1 MEGLGVT
8 ETDDSTWMMQFRQRT
23 ASRRVPIAGILEL
36 TSRCNLRCVHC
47 YLGAQEEQR
56 KKRRL
61 EMSTERV
68 KAVIDD
74 VVANGCLYLAITGG
88 DPMVR
93 RDFPEIYRHAREQ
106 GLIVTVLCDGVLVS
120 EKIVAL
126 FREYPPFNVDISL
139 YGATAETYEAVTRT
153 QGSYARCLRGIRRLL
168 AAGIPV
174 SLKTVLMSI
183 NQHELDDMRRM
194 AEELGVSFR
203 MDAALFPCLPH
214 HDRGPLDL
222 RVSPR
227 EAVAKE
233 LSDPERLQEWI
244 EYAERRRDQAPAE
257 GLYVCGAGLTN
268 FYVDPFG
275 FVSPCLMTTR
285 YRYPL
290 GESDFASLW
299 AGPLAAL
306 RGKRPR
312 ESYPC
317 NTCEI
322 RTACTACPAFNF
334 QETGQEDVK
343 SEYVCETAR
352 YRWQAIREA
361 SGAASGS
368 ARPLLPVLAPA
379 ASAGGTGGHPAD
391 VRREE

>member
-1 MEGLGVT
+1 M
-8 ETDDSTWMMQFRQRT
+8 
-23 ASRRVPIAGILEL
+23 LEL

-47 YLGAQEEQR
+47 YLGEQR
-56 KKRRL
+56 EQRGL
-61 EMSTERV
+61 EMPTERV
-68 KAVIDD
+68 TAVIDEI
-74 VVANGCLYLAITGG
+74 VAGGCLYLAITGG

-93 RDFPEIYRHAREQ
+93 RDFPEIYRHAREK
-106 GLIVTVLCDGVLVS
+106 GLIVTVLCDGVLVT
-120 EKIVAL
+120 EKIVDL

-153 QGSYARCLRGIRRLL
+153 KGSYARCLRGIRRLL

-183 NQHELDDMRRM
+183 NQHELDDMRKM

-203 MDAALFPCLPH
+203 MDAALFPCLPN

-244 EYAERRRDQAPAE
+244 EYAEQRRDQAPAE

-268 FYVDPFG
+268 FYIDPFG
-275 FVSPCLMTTR
+275 FVSPCLMTTQ
-285 YRYPL
+285 YRYSL
-290 GESDFASLW
+290 GERDFAGLW
-299 AGPLAAL
+299 ADQLAEL
-306 RGKRPR
+306 RRRTPR
-312 ESYPC
+312 DSYTC
-317 NTCEI
+317 NTCEMQ
-322 RTACTACPAFNF
+322 TACTVCPAFNF
-334 QETGQEDVK
+334 QETGREDVK
-343 SEYVCETAR
+343 SEYVCETAG
-352 YRWQAIREA
+352 YRWQAIQEA
-361 SGAASGS
+361 SRAAGGAT
-368 ARPLLPVLAPA
+368 RPLLPVLSNA
-379 ASAGGTGGHPAD
+379 ASAGGTGGHPWD